1 MKEQIT
7 KNVIREVCN
16 DFVDATI
23 VGLEEYENDFPY
35 TLACINFII
44 ELKKKEI
51 NVSLNSFIDV
61 IWDNIYKE
69 ISNYLAR

>member
-16 DFVDATI
+16 DFVDTII

-35 TLACINFII
+35 TLACINFIT

-61 IWDNIYKE
+61 IWDNVYKE
-69 ISNYLAR
+69 VSNYLVR